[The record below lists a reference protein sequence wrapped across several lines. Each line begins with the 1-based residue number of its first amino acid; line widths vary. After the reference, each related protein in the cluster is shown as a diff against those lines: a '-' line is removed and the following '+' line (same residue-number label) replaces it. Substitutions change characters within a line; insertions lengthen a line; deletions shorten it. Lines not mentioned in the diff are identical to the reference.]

1 MPAVLFEKRGHTAWL
16 TINRPE
22 FKNTM
27 NAEVFVLLN
36 EAWDEVRND
45 SEIRVAILTGEGDE
59 DFCCGGDLGSVIP
72 LWTGA
77 KQPEN
82 DIERKLLAEPNLVG
96 KCMLQDQ
103 PLYKPII
110 GAFNGRTMGGG
121 CEILQATD
129 IRIAA
134 DHAIFALPEPK
145 SGVVPGAGSMVRLAR
160 QISYANAMKML
171 LTAAPIDAAEARD
184 IGLISEV
191 MPLARLLA
199 RAEELADAVAA
210 NAPLAMRA
218 IKQTVIESHT
228 EDWSSAFQIEQN
240 HSATVMMS
248 SDAREGPKA
257 FKEKRKPEFTGN

>member
-1 MPAVLFEKRGHTAWL
+1 MTAILYEKRGHTAWL

-45 SEIRVAILTGEGDE
+45 PEVRVAVLTGKGEE

-96 KCMLQDQ
+96 KCMLQEQ

-110 GAFNGRTMGGG
+110 GAFNGRTLGGG

-129 IRIAA
+129 VRIAA
-134 DHAIFALPEPK
+134 EHAIFALPEPK

-171 LTAAPIDAAEARD
+171 LMAEPISAAEARH

-191 MPLARLLA
+191 LPMQQLLV
-199 RAEELADAVAA
+199 RAEEIADGIAA

-218 IKQTVIESHT
+218 IKQTVIDSHT
-228 EDWSSAFQIEQN
+228 EDWASAFQTEQK
-240 HSATVMMS
+240 HSGTVMMS
-248 SDAREGPKA
+248 SDAREGPRA
-257 FKEKRKPEFTGN
+257 FKEKRKPNFLGS